1 MKISFEYFAQVRKAA
16 GVEKEALELAD
27 GTDLL
32 AALALAAEK
41 HGAEFRALLHDDT
54 GAVRASI
61 IVLVNGAATRRDQ
74 PRGLSD
80 GDSISLL
87 SAVAGG

>member
-16 GVEKEALELAD
+16 GAEREELELAG
-27 GTDLL
+27 GTELE
-32 AALALAAEK
+32 AALDSAAGK
-41 HGAEFRALLHDDT
+41 HGADFRSLVLDDS
-54 GAVRASI
+54 GSLRPSM
-61 IVLVNGAATRRDQ
+61 IVLVNGQ
-74 PRGLSD
+74 PAPRNEPQKLAD